1 MSEPATILLVRH
13 GQTVWN
19 SQKRW
24 QGQKN
29 SPLTA
34 KGRAGATALGQR
46 LCADGGVDIIF
57 SSDLG
62 RTLETAALIAAELNN
77 PPATLTDVR
86 LHDLAGKKDKLELL
100 ARMRAGEGVGGAE
113 SKVEIRDRMLEVVTE
128 IAEKN
133 RGKKVLIVSHGA
145 VTAAFMREVMHLD
158 PMFDPSPVVVNN
170 TSLTTLQ
177 LSDQTDDNQG
187 GAKTNAFWKVLCL
200 GDTSHQDAWLAV
212 QIEEAK
218 AAASTQTLLLTAAIV
233 TAAALIRASLS
244 P

>member
-1 MSEPATILLVRH
+1 MLAPLSP
-13 GQTVWN
+13 
-19 SQKRW
+19 
-24 QGQKN
+24 KN
-29 SPLTA
+29 KPD
-34 KGRAGATALGQR
+34 GWGGAPHQYP
-46 LCADGGVDIIF
+46 
-57 SSDLG
+57 LG
-62 RTLETAALIAAELNN
+62 RHRTLRFNFRALR
-77 PPATLTDVR
+77 LTCIIRNDVEHR
-86 LHDLAGKKDKLELL
+86 RTTKDDLAGKKDKLELL

>member
-1 MSEPATILLVRH
+1 
-13 GQTVWN
+13 
-19 SQKRW
+19 
-24 QGQKN
+24 
-29 SPLTA
+29 
-34 KGRAGATALGQR
+34 
-46 LCADGGVDIIF
+46 
-57 SSDLG
+57 
-62 RTLETAALIAAELNN
+62 
-77 PPATLTDVR
+77 
-86 LHDLAGKKDKLELL
+86 
-100 ARMRAGEGVGGAE
+100 MRAGEGVGGAE